1 MMILDID
8 TS

>member
-1 MMILDID
+1 MMILDIN